1 MLKEKNLEKNI
12 WFYICIQD
20 NFTNTYID
28 YCQQSSH
35 KFKVLSKAKNY
46 LEFHQCNRADGAH
59 LFKDYHMEKKVGKQL
74 RIISRMYT

>member
-1 MLKEKNLEKNI
+1 MLKEKNSEKNI

-20 NFTNTYID
+20 NFTDTYID

-74 RIISRMYT
+74 RIISRMYI